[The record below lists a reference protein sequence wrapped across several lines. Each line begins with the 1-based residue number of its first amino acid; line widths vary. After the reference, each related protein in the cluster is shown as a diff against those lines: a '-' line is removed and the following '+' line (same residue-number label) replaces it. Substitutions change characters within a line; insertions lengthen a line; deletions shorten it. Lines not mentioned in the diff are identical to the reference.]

1 MDHFLET
8 KKEHK
13 NLNNQNIQN
22 DLAKDIQV
30 FVIRWFMKI
39 LKTWIEKQLL
49 IKYVILLI
57 IQILM
62 ANNVDLHHWLSNF
75 LKESLQI

>member
-1 MDHFLET
+1 MQSNQDLLLVFVDHFLET

-39 LKTWIEKQLL
+39 LKTWIEK
-49 IKYVILLI
+49 
-57 IQILM
+57 
-62 ANNVDLHHWLSNF
+62 
-75 LKESLQI
+75 